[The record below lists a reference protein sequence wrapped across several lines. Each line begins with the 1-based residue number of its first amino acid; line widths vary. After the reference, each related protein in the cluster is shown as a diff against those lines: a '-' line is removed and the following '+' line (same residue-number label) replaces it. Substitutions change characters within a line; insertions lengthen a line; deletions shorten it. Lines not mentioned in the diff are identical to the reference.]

1 MTPLSNIRIG
11 ETFVLKEVRTDTAI
25 KKLLAER
32 GLTVGT
38 LVRIDSSHT
47 DGSFV
52 IAFRGTKL
60 AIDKELAVLII
71 LEEY

>member
-1 MTPLSNIRIG
+1 MTPLTSIRIG
-11 ETFVLKEVRTDTAI
+11 ENFVLKEVRTDAVI

-38 LVRIDSSHT
+38 KVRIDSSHT

-60 AIDKELAVLII
+60 AIDKELAVNII
-71 LEEY
+71 MEDV